1 MLTLPIKKRET
12 VRSLENGMK
21 VKVTDLFREIAADL
35 DSKLAQRKEAAE
47 LQALS
52 PMLYFLHSRPL
63 NLNLPL
69 QKLQQ
74 PQ

>member
-1 MLTLPIKKRET
+1 MLTLPIKRRET

-21 VKVTDLFREIAADL
+21 VKVTDLFQEIAAEL

-52 PMLYFLHSRPL
+52 AMLYFLLSRPL